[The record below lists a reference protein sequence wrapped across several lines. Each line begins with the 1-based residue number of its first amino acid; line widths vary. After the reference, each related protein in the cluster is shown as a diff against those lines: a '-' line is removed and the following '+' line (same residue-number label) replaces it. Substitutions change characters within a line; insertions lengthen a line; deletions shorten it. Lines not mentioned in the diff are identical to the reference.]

1 MRELEAQLALT
12 NRQRN
17 ELSEIVDPS
26 NQLIKSMAKMVS
38 TLQEGMDTRH
48 RSDAEVTS
56 VVLGIQKSLE
66 DRIALLED
74 KFRDEFDQFSYKL
87 NDHED

>member
-38 TLQEGMDTRH
+38 TLQEGMDTRQ